1 MNIFV
6 LNEDPIIAA
15 QEQCDKHVVKMIVE
29 SAQMLSTVHRMV
41 DGTMERR
48 PSKSGSMLQYFKLD
62 DEREDIL
69 YKACHYN
76 HPSTVWSRESCCNYT
91 WHYNHFIALCDEYSY
106 RYDKIHATDIK
117 LRKILK
123 NLPDNIDTLL
133 DQYFNDLDGDKPT
146 AIYEM
151 VINTVEKPL
160 LLYIMNKTEGNQ
172 SKAAKMLGLN
182 RNTLRKKLKQ
192 YNLDN

>member
-1 MNIFV
+1 M
-6 LNEDPIIAA
+6 
-15 QEQCDKHVVKMIVE
+15 K
-29 SAQMLSTVHRMV
+29 
-41 DGTMERR
+41 
-48 PSKSGSMLQYFKLD
+48 
-62 DEREDIL
+62 
-69 YKACHYN
+69 
-76 HPSTVWSRESCCNYT
+76 
-91 WHYNHFIALCDEYSY
+91 
-106 RYDKIHATDIK
+106 
-117 LRKILK
+117 K

-133 DQYFNDLDGDKPT
+133 DQYFDDLEGDKPT

>member
-1 MNIFV
+1 M
-6 LNEDPIIAA
+6 
-15 QEQCDKHVVKMIVE
+15 K
-29 SAQMLSTVHRMV
+29 
-41 DGTMERR
+41 
-48 PSKSGSMLQYFKLD
+48 
-62 DEREDIL
+62 
-69 YKACHYN
+69 
-76 HPSTVWSRESCCNYT
+76 
-91 WHYNHFIALCDEYSY
+91 
-106 RYDKIHATDIK
+106 
-117 LRKILK
+117 K

-133 DQYFNDLDGDKPT
+133 DQYFNDLDGDEPT
-146 AIYEM
+146 TIYEM

>member
-1 MNIFV
+1 
-6 LNEDPIIAA
+6 
-15 QEQCDKHVVKMIVE
+15 MI
-29 SAQMLSTVHRMV
+29 M
-41 DGTMERR
+41 
-48 PSKSGSMLQYFKLD
+48 K
-62 DEREDIL
+62 
-69 YKACHYN
+69 
-76 HPSTVWSRESCCNYT
+76 
-91 WHYNHFIALCDEYSY
+91 
-106 RYDKIHATDIK
+106 
-117 LRKILK
+117 K
-123 NLPDNIDTLL
+123 NLPDNINTLL
-133 DQYFNDLDGDKPT
+133 DQYFNDLDGDQPS

>member
-1 MNIFV
+1 M
-6 LNEDPIIAA
+6 
-15 QEQCDKHVVKMIVE
+15 K
-29 SAQMLSTVHRMV
+29 
-41 DGTMERR
+41 
-48 PSKSGSMLQYFKLD
+48 
-62 DEREDIL
+62 
-69 YKACHYN
+69 
-76 HPSTVWSRESCCNYT
+76 
-91 WHYNHFIALCDEYSY
+91 
-106 RYDKIHATDIK
+106 
-117 LRKILK
+117 K

-133 DQYFNDLDGDKPT
+133 DQYFNDLDGDEPT

-151 VINTVEKPL
+151 VITTVEKPL

>member
-1 MNIFV
+1 M
-6 LNEDPIIAA
+6 
-15 QEQCDKHVVKMIVE
+15 K
-29 SAQMLSTVHRMV
+29 
-41 DGTMERR
+41 
-48 PSKSGSMLQYFKLD
+48 
-62 DEREDIL
+62 
-69 YKACHYN
+69 
-76 HPSTVWSRESCCNYT
+76 
-91 WHYNHFIALCDEYSY
+91 
-106 RYDKIHATDIK
+106 
-117 LRKILK
+117 K

-133 DQYFNDLDGDKPT
+133 DQYFNDLDGDGPT

>member
-1 MNIFV
+1 MK
-6 LNEDPIIAA
+6 
-15 QEQCDKHVVKMIVE
+15 Q
-29 SAQMLSTVHRMV
+29 
-41 DGTMERR
+41 
-48 PSKSGSMLQYFKLD
+48 
-62 DEREDIL
+62 
-69 YKACHYN
+69 
-76 HPSTVWSRESCCNYT
+76 
-91 WHYNHFIALCDEYSY
+91 
-106 RYDKIHATDIK
+106 
-117 LRKILK
+117 

-133 DQYFNDLDGDKPT
+133 DQYFNDLDGDQAS

-151 VINTVEKPL
+151 VINTIEKPL

>member
-1 MNIFV
+1 M
-6 LNEDPIIAA
+6 
-15 QEQCDKHVVKMIVE
+15 K
-29 SAQMLSTVHRMV
+29 
-41 DGTMERR
+41 
-48 PSKSGSMLQYFKLD
+48 
-62 DEREDIL
+62 
-69 YKACHYN
+69 
-76 HPSTVWSRESCCNYT
+76 
-91 WHYNHFIALCDEYSY
+91 
-106 RYDKIHATDIK
+106 
-117 LRKILK
+117 K

-151 VINTVEKPL
+151 VIHTVEKPL

>member
-1 MNIFV
+1 M
-6 LNEDPIIAA
+6 
-15 QEQCDKHVVKMIVE
+15 K
-29 SAQMLSTVHRMV
+29 
-41 DGTMERR
+41 
-48 PSKSGSMLQYFKLD
+48 
-62 DEREDIL
+62 
-69 YKACHYN
+69 
-76 HPSTVWSRESCCNYT
+76 
-91 WHYNHFIALCDEYSY
+91 
-106 RYDKIHATDIK
+106 
-117 LRKILK
+117 K

-133 DQYFNDLDGDKPT
+133 DQYFNDLDGEEPT

-151 VINTVEKPL
+151 VINNVEKPL